1 MDENYTYIVRCADG
15 TLYTGWTND
24 LKKRIKAHNSGK
36 GAKYTKTR
44 RPVELVYFEHFA
56 TKEESKMR
64 SEITNT
70 TRSPQDLGQHIQVL
84 THALQGIAGSIGMAP
99 AFVDAPQFFYNY
111 MYGDWHPYME
121 ASEPATAD
129 LKVRNQN
136 VLHLV
141 NYLESL
147 LPKEAHRKVEE
158 YIDAV
163 NNRYTAE
170 LDYAYMVGF
179 QTAFRMMLLG
189 ITDPELIMSKIQP
202 TADS

>member
-1 MDENYTYIVRCADG
+1 
-15 TLYTGWTND
+15 
-24 LKKRIKAHNSGK
+24 
-36 GAKYTKTR
+36 
-44 RPVELVYFEHFA
+44 
-56 TKEESKMR
+56 MR
-64 SEITNT
+64 SETTNT

-129 LKVRNQN
+129 LKARNRN

-147 LPKEAHRKVEE
+147 LPKEAHRKV
-158 YIDAV
+158 
-163 NNRYTAE
+163 
-170 LDYAYMVGF
+170 
-179 QTAFRMMLLG
+179 
-189 ITDPELIMSKIQP
+189 
-202 TADS
+202 

>member
-1 MDENYTYIVRCADG
+1 
-15 TLYTGWTND
+15 
-24 LKKRIKAHNSGK
+24 
-36 GAKYTKTR
+36 
-44 RPVELVYFEHFA
+44 
-56 TKEESKMR
+56 MR
-64 SEITNT
+64 SETTNT

-84 THALQGIAGSIGMAP
+84 TQVLQGIAGSIGMAP

-129 LKVRNQN
+129 LKARNQN

-163 NNRYTAE
+163 NGIPF
-170 LDYAYMVGF
+170 VP
-179 QTAFRMMLLG
+179 QKFRNFPAIL
-189 ITDPELIMSKIQP
+189 EHRKIQANP
-202 TADS
+202 L

>member
-1 MDENYTYIVRCADG
+1 MRQITQ
-15 TLYTGWTND
+15 TGG
-24 LKKRIKAHNSGK
+24 IKN
-36 GAKYTKTR
+36 
-44 RPVELVYFEHFA
+44 
-56 TKEESKMR
+56 
-64 SEITNT
+64 EIRN
-70 TRSPQDLGQHIQVL
+70 HKH
-84 THALQGIAGSIGMAP
+84 HALTAGSGTTHSGAHPCTAGDRRLYRHGP

-129 LKVRNQN
+129 LKARNQN

>member
-1 MDENYTYIVRCADG
+1 
-15 TLYTGWTND
+15 
-24 LKKRIKAHNSGK
+24 
-36 GAKYTKTR
+36 
-44 RPVELVYFEHFA
+44 
-56 TKEESKMR
+56 MR
-64 SEITNT
+64 SETTNT

-84 THALQGIAGSIGMAP
+84 TQVLQGIAGSIGMAP
-99 AFVDAPQFFYNY
+99 AFADAPQFFYNY

-129 LKVRNQN
+129 LKARNQN

-163 NNRYTAE
+163 N
-170 LDYAYMVGF
+170 
-179 QTAFRMMLLG
+179 G
-189 ITDPELIMSKIQP
+189 IPFVPQKLRNFPAILEHRKIQTNP
-202 TADS
+202 L

>member
-1 MDENYTYIVRCADG
+1 
-15 TLYTGWTND
+15 
-24 LKKRIKAHNSGK
+24 
-36 GAKYTKTR
+36 
-44 RPVELVYFEHFA
+44 
-56 TKEESKMR
+56 MR
-64 SEITNT
+64 SETTNT
-70 TRSPQDLGQHIQVL
+70 TRSPQDLGQHIRVL

-121 ASEPATAD
+121 ASEPATED
-129 LKVRNQN
+129 LKARNQN

-141 NYLESL
+141 NFLESL

-158 YIDAV
+158 YIDVV

>member
-1 MDENYTYIVRCADG
+1 
-15 TLYTGWTND
+15 
-24 LKKRIKAHNSGK
+24 
-36 GAKYTKTR
+36 
-44 RPVELVYFEHFA
+44 
-56 TKEESKMR
+56 MR
-64 SEITNT
+64 SETTNT
-70 TRSPQDLGQHIQVL
+70 ARSPQDLGQHIQVL
-84 THALQGIAGSIGMAP
+84 THALQRIAGSIGMAP

-121 ASEPATAD
+121 ASEPATED
-129 LKVRNQN
+129 LKARNQN

-189 ITDPELIMSKIQP
+189 ITDPELLMAKFQP

>member
-1 MDENYTYIVRCADG
+1 MGCAKQPI
-15 TLYTGWTND
+15 LSF
-24 LKKRIKAHNSGK
+24 L
-36 GAKYTKTR
+36 
-44 RPVELVYFEHFA
+44 PPL
-56 TKEESKMR
+56 
-64 SEITNT
+64 
-70 TRSPQDLGQHIQVL
+70 SP
-84 THALQGIAGSIGMAP
+84 
-99 AFVDAPQFFYNY
+99 
-111 MYGDWHPYME
+111 
-121 ASEPATAD
+121 
-129 LKVRNQN
+129 
-136 VLHLV
+136 
-141 NYLESL
+141 L

>member
-1 MDENYTYIVRCADG
+1 
-15 TLYTGWTND
+15 
-24 LKKRIKAHNSGK
+24 
-36 GAKYTKTR
+36 
-44 RPVELVYFEHFA
+44 
-56 TKEESKMR
+56 MR
-64 SEITNT
+64 SETTNT

-84 THALQGIAGSIGMAP
+84 TQVLQGIAGSIGMAP

-129 LKVRNQN
+129 LKARNQN

-189 ITDPELIMSKIQP
+189 ITDAFEKRLRMEIRSKHSSMVNAD
-202 TADS
+202 TACHQLYGFKVALEQLGLLDESKCFVYPDHFKEKEADNHG

>member
-1 MDENYTYIVRCADG
+1 
-15 TLYTGWTND
+15 
-24 LKKRIKAHNSGK
+24 
-36 GAKYTKTR
+36 
-44 RPVELVYFEHFA
+44 
-56 TKEESKMR
+56 MR
-64 SEITNT
+64 SETTNT

-129 LKVRNQN
+129 LKARNQN

-163 NNRYTAE
+163 N
-170 LDYAYMVGF
+170 
-179 QTAFRMMLLG
+179 G
-189 ITDPELIMSKIQP
+189 IPFVPQKLRNFPAILEHRKIQTNP
-202 TADS
+202 L

>member
-1 MDENYTYIVRCADG
+1 MDGSFAAPACFYIYHMVNAPNNTD
-15 TLYTGWTND
+15 
-24 LKKRIKAHNSGK
+24 
-36 GAKYTKTR
+36 
-44 RPVELVYFEHFA
+44 E
-56 TKEESKMR
+56 EESELK
-64 SEITNT
+64 SETTNT

-84 THALQGIAGSIGMAP
+84 AHALQGIADSIGMAP
-99 AFVDAPQFFYNY
+99 AFVDAPQFFYDY

-121 ASEPATAD
+121 ASDPATEE
-129 LKVRNQN
+129 LKAHNQN
-136 VLHLV
+136 ILHLV

-179 QTAFRMMLLG
+179 QTAFRMLLLG
-189 ITDPELIMSKIQP
+189 IMDPEVLMAKFQA